1 MKGLLLEINENS
13 PDRVQGIWSRKL
25 GVIPDTVGTM
35 LIPTITSI
43 IEGITFLPALWWTA
57 GYRPSET
64 KVCSSN
70 CF

>member
-1 MKGLLLEINENS
+1 
-13 PDRVQGIWSRKL
+13 
-25 GVIPDTVGTM
+25 VGTM